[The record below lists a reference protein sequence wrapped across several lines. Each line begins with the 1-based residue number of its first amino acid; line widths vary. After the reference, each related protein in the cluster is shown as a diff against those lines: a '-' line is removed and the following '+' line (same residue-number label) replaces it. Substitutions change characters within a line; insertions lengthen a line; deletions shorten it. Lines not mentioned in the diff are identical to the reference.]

1 MKING
6 LAYYFTAVSDRFEVP
21 EADLNSDSVGIILR
35 IVFGV
40 AGAVALVVLLL
51 ASLKYVV
58 SRGDPGEVA
67 KAKNAI
73 IYAVIGLVV
82 IASAFA
88 IVGFVVGRI

>member
-1 MKING
+1 MIKPD
-6 LAYYFTAVSDRFEVP
+6 LLTMLAVSEEFNIP
-21 EADLNSDSVGIILR
+21 KGGLNQNAVDTIFN

-40 AGAVALVVLLL
+40 MGAVALIVLLL
-51 ASLKYVV
+51 ASLKYVI

-82 IASAFA
+82 VASAFT
-88 IVGFVVGRI
+88 IVSFVVDKV

>member
-1 MKING
+1 MKIDT
-6 LAYYFTAVSDRFEVP
+6 LAYYIMSVAGRFDVP
-21 EADLNSDSVGIILR
+21 EAKLNNNSVGTILQ

-51 ASLKYVV
+51 ASLKYVI

-73 IYAVIGLVV
+73 IYAVIGIVV
-82 IASAFA
+82 VAAAFT
-88 IVGFVVGRI
+88 IVSFVVDRI